1 MANIQIKKT
10 KEERLAQ
17 FKAHVMG
24 KWQPDHNKK
33 RVKVVKIPT
42 MTIVRSGLT
51 FEKYLEQAPHIDK
64 KNIIRMIFY
73 KDLSGVEVHIR
84 E

>member
-1 MANIQIKKT
+1 MANVHIKKS

-17 FKAHVMG
+17 FRAHVMS

-33 RVKVVKIPT
+33 RIKVVKIPS
-42 MTIVRSGLT
+42 MTIIRSGLT
-51 FEKYLEQAPHIDK
+51 FEQYLAQAPHIDK
-64 KNIIRMIFY
+64 KNIIKMIFY
-73 KDLSGVEVHIR
+73 KDLSGVEVHVR